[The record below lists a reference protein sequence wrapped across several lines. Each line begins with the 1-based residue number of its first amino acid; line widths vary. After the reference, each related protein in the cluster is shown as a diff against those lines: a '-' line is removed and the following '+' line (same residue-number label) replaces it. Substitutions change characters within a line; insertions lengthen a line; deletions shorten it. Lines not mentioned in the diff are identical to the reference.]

1 LTAFRGWKWT
11 VAFGAAGAAF
21 VLLLSAWRNPFD
33 TTLLRS
39 LIAFAAFTAIAH
51 AARYVLTTFLE
62 AKPGREAAGDDDL
75 SRGRLM
81 DVTVP
86 DEGASLARMIQQQW
100 LESKPPE
107 QPNDFTEGKHDAE
120 KAEFKPLEPK
130 RLTTLDRL
138 DPQKIAGAIR
148 QMTDEEGR

>member
-1 LTAFRGWKWT
+1 MTVFRGWKWT

-21 VLLLSAWRNPFD
+21 VLLLSAWRNPLD

-39 LIAFAAFTAIAH
+39 VIAFAAFTAVAH

-62 AKPGREAAGDDDL
+62 TKPGSPADGGGNQ
-75 SRGRLM
+75 SRGRLV
-81 DVTVP
+81 DVTVS
-86 DEGASLARMIQQQW
+86 DEGASLTRMIQQQW
-100 LESKPPE
+100 LASKPAEKPK
-107 QPNDFTEGKHDAE
+107 DAAEGQHDAE

-148 QMTDEEGR
+148 HMTDEEGR

>member
-1 LTAFRGWKWT
+1 VFRDWKWT
-11 VAFGAAGAAF
+11 VGFGAAGAAF
-21 VLLLSAWRNPFD
+21 VLVLSAWRNPLD

-39 LIAFAAFTAIAH
+39 LIAFAAFTALAL
-51 AARYVLTTFLE
+51 AARYVLKIFLE
-62 AKPGREAAGDDDL
+62 AKPERPASGGD
-75 SRGRLM
+75 SRNRGRLV
-81 DVTVP
+81 DVTVS
-86 DEGASLARMIQQQW
+86 DEGAPLARMIQQQW
-100 LESKPPE
+100 LESKPAEKPE
-107 QPNDFTEGKHDAE
+107 DAAEARNDAE

>member
-1 LTAFRGWKWT
+1 MTWFRGWKWT
-11 VAFGAAGAAF
+11 VAFGSAGAAF
-21 VLLLSAWRNPFD
+21 VLLLSAWRNPLD

-39 LIAFAAFTAIAH
+39 LIAFAAFTAVAH
-51 AARYVLTTFLE
+51 AARYVLTTILE
-62 AKPGREAAGDDDL
+62 AKPESPADDGGNQ
-75 SRGRLM
+75 SRGRLV

-100 LESKPPE
+100 LESKPAEKPKDPAE
-107 QPNDFTEGKHDAE
+107 AKNDAD
-120 KAEFKPLEPK
+120 KAEFRPLEPR